1 MIIYYWSPC
10 LDKVGTYKSTIHSA
24 IALAKYS
31 KRKYKIKVIN
41 SCGEWN
47 DKKDFFYKNNV
58 DVINFGFNYYR
69 FLPRMGYLGSRF
81 SYILIFITSI
91 IPLLRVLIKD
101 KPDYLVIHL
110 ITSLPL
116 FLNSFIKTKT
126 KTILRISGFPKLNN
140 FRKYFWKFSGNKVY
154 KVTCPSLELKK
165 QLLSYNL
172 FDKNKVIFLADPI
185 IRINEFNSKIS
196 KTHKQKK
203 IINQKKFFISVGRL
217 TKQKNFEYLINEF
230 SDFIDKDKNKNFDL
244 LIFGIGEDK
253 QKLYEIIY
261 KKNLQSNVK
270 LMGYSNNIF
279 EYMKEAES
287 FILSSLW
294 EDPGFVLIEAAM
306 CNLFII
312 SSNCKNGPT
321 EILLNGKGGLL
332 FESNQKGELKK
343 KLDLFLNLDSEKNR
357 MKLITKKNILKY
369 TLFRHFKSFEQI
381 LF

>member
-10 LDKVGTYKSTIHSA
+10 LQKVGTYKSTIHSA

-31 KRKYKIKVIN
+31 KSKNNVKVIN

-58 DVINFGFNYYR
+58 EVINFGFNYYR
-69 FLPRMGYLGSRF
+69 FLPRLGYFGSRL
-81 SYILIFITSI
+81 SYIIIFITSL
-91 IPLLRVLIKD
+91 IPLLKILIRD

-116 FLNSFIKTKT
+116 LLNLFIKTKT
-126 KTILRISGFPKLNN
+126 KIILRISGFPKLNY
-140 FRKYFWKFSGNKVY
+140 FRKYFWKFSGRMIY
-154 KVTCPSLELKK
+154 KVTCPSIELKK
-165 QLLSYNL
+165 QLIGYNL

-185 IRINEFNSKIS
+185 IRIKEFIGKIS
-196 KTHKQKK
+196 KTYKQEK
-203 IINQKKFFISVGRL
+203 IIKKNKFFISVGRL

-230 SDFIDKDKNKNFDL
+230 SEFIENDKNKNFDL
-244 LIFGIGEDK
+244 LIFGVGEDK
-253 QKLYEIIY
+253 KKLNKIIY
-261 KKNLQSNVK
+261 KKNLQSKIK
-270 LMGYSNNIF
+270 LMGYSENVF
-279 EYMKEAES
+279 QYMKEAEA

-294 EDPGFVLIEAAM
+294 EDPGFVLIESAM

-312 SSNCKNGPT
+312 SSDCKNGPK

-332 FESNQKGELKK
+332 FETNQKGDLKK
-343 KLDLFLNLDSEKNR
+343 KLDLFLNLEGEKNK
-357 MKLITKKNILKY
+357 MKLITKKNVLKY
-369 TLFRHFKSFEQI
+369 TLFRHYKVFKQN